1 MVALMAVS
9 FTDTTTATT
18 IKVRQSSPPVTTTAK
33 STGSPPMYID
43 PPNVGQIRF
52 RRNRRNALRGISPL
66 VQFNNSSVTLDSNSS
81 AVKSTKR
88 KGSLKSRR
96 NIRLSLSLDLPA
108 ILHTSET
115 NNSTSS
121 AFSYIGES
129 EALDSP
135 GILTSP
141 MPIEMMLLH
150 NKNARF
156 NFDPK
161 WLNSNAVPRIDMN
174 THEHPDD
181 DDTEIL
187 RTSMESLV
195 FSLDENMD
203 S

>member
-1 MVALMAVS
+1 M
-9 FTDTTTATT
+9 
-18 IKVRQSSPPVTTTAK
+18 
-33 STGSPPMYID
+33 TGSPPIYID
-43 PPNVGQIRF
+43 PPNVAQIRF
-52 RRNRRNALRGISPL
+52 RRKRRNALRDISPF
-66 VQFNNSSVTLDSNSS
+66 VQFNNSSMTLDSNSS

-96 NIRLSLSLDLPA
+96 NISLSLNLDLSA
-108 ILHTSET
+108 IQLLRSINNTMHTSET

-135 GILTSP
+135 GIPTSP
-141 MPIEMMLLH
+141 MPIEMKLLH

-187 RTSMESLV
+187 RTSMESLI
-195 FSLDENMD
+195 FSHVTPTTP
-203 S
+203 

>member
-1 MVALMAVS
+1 MSMVAAMCVSVVVEGNIVAVVVAVVVVVVLR
-9 FTDTTTATT
+9 DK
-18 IKVRQSSPPVTTTAK
+18 IKSN
-33 STGSPPMYID
+33 STGSPPNM
-43 PPNVGQIRF
+43 GQLRF
-52 RRNRRNALRGISPL
+52 RRKRRNALRDISPL

-121 AFSYIGES
+121 ALSYIGES

-135 GILTSP
+135 GIPTST

-174 THEHPDD
+174 THEHPGD

-187 RTSMESLV
+187 RTSMELLI